1 MYQSINP
8 ATQEYL
14 KKYDTLTDIQLQ
26 SKLDNAA
33 KVFQTWKLTSFA
45 ERSRLMLN
53 LIDITLA
60 GKEEYAKIISLEMG
74 KPYAEAIA
82 EVEKSTT
89 ACKYYAENAEK
100 FLIKKFIPN
109 QHKESYVS
117 YEPLG
122 IVYSIMPW
130 NFPFWQVFR
139 CAVPAIMAGNVVV
152 LKHSENV
159 PGCAENLEKIFM
171 EAGFPE
177 GVFTNLFISHEQSD
191 NVINYNFVRGVSLT
205 GSERAGAAVACIAG
219 KAIKR
224 TVLELGGSDPFI
236 VLEDADIEN
245 AAETGVKAR
254 MQNCG
259 QSCIAAKRF
268 ILHKN
273 IANKFLSVFIEK
285 VEALVVG
292 DPFDKKTNIG
302 PLARPDLLDTL
313 EKQIQKSLTMGA
325 KILSGGTRINSKG
338 NFFRPTVLIN
348 IPKNSPAYS
357 EEVFGPCAS
366 VFIAENDEDALRIA
380 NDTIFGLGASLWT
393 KDKEKAMAFSKR
405 IDSGSVFLN
414 SMVKSDATL
423 PFGGV
428 KHSGYGRELSEAGI
442 HEFVNVK
449 TITWD

>member
-292 DPFDKKTNIG
+292 DPFD
-302 PLARPDLLDTL
+302 
-313 EKQIQKSLTMGA
+313 
-325 KILSGGTRINSKG
+325 
-338 NFFRPTVLIN
+338 
-348 IPKNSPAYS
+348 
-357 EEVFGPCAS
+357 
-366 VFIAENDEDALRIA
+366 
-380 NDTIFGLGASLWT
+380 
-393 KDKEKAMAFSKR
+393 
-405 IDSGSVFLN
+405 
-414 SMVKSDATL
+414 
-423 PFGGV
+423 
-428 KHSGYGRELSEAGI
+428 
-442 HEFVNVK
+442 
-449 TITWD
+449 